1 MSLSQTE
8 ILRRLR
14 IPGYLVLALL
24 AGLPIL
30 ELGANAWPPQL
41 HLAAWRFTAA
51 GAAAASSVNTLLGLF
66 VISVIAVASGD
77 RAVVLFVAIASAFAT
92 ALCLVGA
99 GMLPLDALQLR
110 SQVPADRLTRFN
122 LAWCL
127 ALFRVLATMVVF
139 LVLSIN
145 AFRASKSMG
154 SAGAAR
160 GKPRAN
166 SLVVKATASRG
177 TPTPS
182 ETTAS

>member
-24 AGLPIL
+24 AGLPLL
-30 ELGANAWPPQL
+30 ELGANAWPLQL
-41 HLAAWRFTAA
+41 HLAAWRFTVA
-51 GAAAASSVNTLLGLF
+51 GAAAAASVNSLLGLF

-77 RAVVLFVAIASAFAT
+77 RAVVLFVAIASAFAA
-92 ALCLVGA
+92 ALCLIVA

-110 SQVPADRLTRFN
+110 SQVPADRLARFN

-139 LVLSIN
+139 LVLSVN

-166 SLVVKATASRG
+166 SLVVPGTAARG
-177 TPTPS
+177 TPAPS
-182 ETTAS
+182 ETTAN